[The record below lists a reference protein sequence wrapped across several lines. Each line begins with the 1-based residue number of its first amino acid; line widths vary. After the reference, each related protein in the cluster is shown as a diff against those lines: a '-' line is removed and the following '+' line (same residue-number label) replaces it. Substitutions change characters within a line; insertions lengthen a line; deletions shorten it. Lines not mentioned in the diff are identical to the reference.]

1 MSERRPNS
9 IAQPGMTAWGRAAER
24 ELEAYGRQTA
34 LGSPVELADRVMAA
48 IGAAPPS
55 PRRPWTSLFSIP
67 TLGRLRMAG
76 TMLVL
81 LLATTAGAALA
92 FAGASALVG
101 RDESA
106 PTYQSPE
113 DQPIVIADPTP
124 APTPTPTEDA
134 DTQTRE
140 PTKAAE
146 PPKPL
151 SPNDHDAVDARDPR
165 VGDGVGTETEPT
177 DDADEPDATDDR
189 EDDGHGTEEPD
200 ETEEPEDN
208 GSSGSD
214 EGGG

>member
-1 MSERRPNS
+1 
-9 IAQPGMTAWGRAAER
+9 
-24 ELEAYGRQTA
+24 
-34 LGSPVELADRVMAA
+34 
-48 IGAAPPS
+48 
-55 PRRPWTSLFSIP
+55 
-67 TLGRLRMAG
+67 MAG

-101 RDESA
+101 RGESA
-106 PTYQSPE
+106 PTHPSPD

-124 APTPTPTEDA
+124 VK

-177 DDADEPDATDDR
+177 DDADEPDEPDATNDR

-200 ETEEPEDN
+200 ETEEPEDD
-208 GSSGSD
+208 GSPEGS
-214 EGGG
+214 